1 MNSYEL
7 LLFVHIAGAIV
18 WIGGGLLIQF
28 FALRALRADDPRRTA
43 QLAADVEWI
52 STRVFIPASIVVVLA
67 GVLLMFDGDWPW
79 GRTWIVLALIL
90 YAVTF
95 AAGAG
100 FFGPESGRIAKLIE
114 THGPESPEAQARIR
128 RILVLSRLDLILL
141 FAIVYLM
148 AVKPTLDEPGEL
160 VLLAVGAVVAAVPV
174 LRSYAAA
181 RQPLAETASE

>member
-18 WIGGGLLIQF
+18 WIGGGLIVQF
-28 FALRALRADDPRRTA
+28 CAIRILRTNDPRR
-43 QLAADVEWI
+43 LAAFAIDVEWLG
-52 STRVFIPASIVVVLA
+52 TRVFLPASLVVVVA
-67 GVLLMFDGDWPW
+67 GVVLMFDGDWAW
-79 GRTWIVLALIL
+79 SRAWVVLALIL

-100 FFGPESGRIAKLIE
+100 FFGPESGRIGRLIE

-128 RILVLSRLDLILL
+128 RVLVLSRLDLILL

-160 VLLAVGAVVAAVPV
+160 VLLAAGAVVAAVPV

-181 RQPLAETASE
+181 R